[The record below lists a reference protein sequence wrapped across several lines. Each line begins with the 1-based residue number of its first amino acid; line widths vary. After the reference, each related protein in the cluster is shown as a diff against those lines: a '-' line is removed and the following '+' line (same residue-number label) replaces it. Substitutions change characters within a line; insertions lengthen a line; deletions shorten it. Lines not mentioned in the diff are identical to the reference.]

1 MQFFAHTNYFNF
13 GPACEAAHQAWLEE
27 TTNDIEFEANKFEQ
41 AVALV
46 ADDHALVIGDE
57 KDEDGEFFSYTLYIC
72 DEETGEW
79 INESSDGGK
88 AEDAMDVIKKFI
100 AAHSQLENLNQKVIH
115 AI

>member
-27 TTNDIEFEANKFEQ
+27 TTDDIEFEANEFEQ

-100 AAHSQLENLNQKVIH
+100 AARSQLENLN
-115 AI
+115 